1 MAFGHTDSINRRN
14 IPFGPFMASRKLLND
29 LPRRYPPAHAV
40 DEPGGCGNA
49 ERILI
54 SFHFVESEQ
63 MPSPPSATPVAEA
76 TITDSAPLT
85 TEIVDELSARLAGG
99 DAVALRDPDNKVF
112 AVLLS
117 PPKFDLLQVLSD
129 LAGSGRLVLEPKQ
142 TGDST
147 NVPTSLVEYIERLEK

>member
-1 MAFGHTDSINRRN
+1 
-14 IPFGPFMASRKLLND
+14 
-29 LPRRYPPAHAV
+29 
-40 DEPGGCGNA
+40 
-49 ERILI
+49 
-54 SFHFVESEQ
+54 